1 MSNIHKNQILDTLS
15 GLVTDLKEPIE
26 KAVKNLTHIVFDFN
40 HQRIV
45 KAIEKNKS
53 EEKPKDEKKDDNV
66 EDAHFEEK

>member
-40 HQRIV
+40 HKKIV
-45 KAIEKNKS
+45 NAIERKKS
-53 EEKPKDEKKDDNV
+53 EEKPKDIIIEI
-66 EDAHFEEK
+66 EEIK